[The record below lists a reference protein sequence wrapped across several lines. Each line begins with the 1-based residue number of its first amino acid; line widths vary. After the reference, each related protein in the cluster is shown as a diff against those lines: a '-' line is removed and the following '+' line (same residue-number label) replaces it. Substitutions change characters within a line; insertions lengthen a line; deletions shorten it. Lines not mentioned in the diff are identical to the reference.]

1 MAEAELEMETF
12 GEGSFLKLLK
22 SLLPRIAKAVL
33 WTAFYILLDF
43 LLRRIFPYEALPM
56 ELITTT
62 RGFILILTFFTLAG
76 NLSSGTIFEY
86 IFGFAKGISL
96 IAFTWLA
103 FCGGILTLTLPS
115 ETSIPSIY
123 VTVDFRIFLGMY
135 ILIEL
140 LGIATN
146 ILRAIEFLSKKVEA
160 P

>member
-1 MAEAELEMETF
+1 MVKAELEPKTS
-12 GEGSFLKLLK
+12 GEGRPTKLLQ

-43 LLRRIFPYEALPM
+43 FLRRIFPYEALPPG
-56 ELITTT
+56 LITTAEA
-62 RGFILILTFFTLAG
+62 FILILAFFAVAG
-76 NLSSGTIFEY
+76 SLSSGTIFEY

-103 FCGGILTLTLPS
+103 FGGGFLTLILPS
-115 ETSIPSIY
+115 EMRIPSVY
-123 VTVDFRIFLGMY
+123 VTIDFRIFLGMY

-146 ILRAIEFLSKKVEA
+146 ILRAIEFLSEKVET